1 MQSDREIICRTAE
14 ECSAA
19 GRALGAALEPGSV
32 VALNGPLGAGKTQF
46 VKGLAEAL
54 GVTEEVS
61 SPTFT
66 LIHEY
71 SGTRR
76 RLCHF
81 DFYRMET
88 AEEAAAL
95 GLEDYF
101 GKECCAVEWAEKFP
115 GLLPANCIQVTIH
128 PRADGSRAI
137 TIRPSA

>member
-1 MQSDREIICRTAE
+1 MRIDREIICRTAE

-19 GRALGAALEPGSV
+19 GRDLAPRLEPGSV
-32 VALNGPLGAGKTQF
+32 VTLDGPLGAGKTQF
-46 VKGLAEAL
+46 VKGLAEGL
-54 GVTEEVS
+54 EITEEIS

-71 SGTRR
+71 NGPRG

-88 AEEAAAL
+88 PEEAAAL

-101 GKECCAVEWAEKFP
+101 GKEWCAVEWAEKFP
-115 GLLPANCIQVTIH
+115 ELLPADCIRVQIQ
-128 PRADGSRAI
+128 PRPDGSRRI
-137 TIRPSA
+137 TIRSTT